1 MAYYGRG
8 STRVNLRIPADTYE
22 VIRRVANHEGVRINE
37 VVQRAVEGMRPALDQ
52 LAATLDEA
60 QTVQTAEQGVA
71 VLDQLRAMAVH
82 ARSEADRLDD
92 LINVWQEGIRHELD
106 EPDEQISA

>member
-8 STRVNLRIPADTYE
+8 SRRVNLRIPADTYE
-22 VIRRVANHEGVRINE
+22 VIRRVADYEGVRINE

-60 QTVQTAEQGVA
+60 QTVQTPGHGVA
-71 VLDQLRAMAVH
+71 VLDQLRVMAVH
-82 ARSEADRLDD
+82 ARSEADRLDN
-92 LINVWQEGIRHELD
+92 LITVWQEGIRYES
-106 EPDEQISA
+106 DEQISA